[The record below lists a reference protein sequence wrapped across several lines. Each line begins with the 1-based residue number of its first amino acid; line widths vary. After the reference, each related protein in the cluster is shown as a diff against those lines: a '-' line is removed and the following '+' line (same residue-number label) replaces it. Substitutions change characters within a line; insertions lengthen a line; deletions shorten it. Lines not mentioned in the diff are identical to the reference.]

1 MSSPFSNLRDAA
13 PEDAARY
20 IQAVLS
26 LLGDR
31 DSHEV
36 LGETANRLREVLEVF
51 DRERLA
57 LPEAPGKWSAA
68 DVLHHF
74 ADSELVWGWRL
85 RMLLTADRPTLQGY
99 DQDTWA
105 DRLHTPDDDP
115 ARSVELFRLLREGH
129 LDLIGRAT
137 PEDLARVSVHDER
150 GEESLEHMVRL
161 YAGHDLV
168 YLRQLRRLLQLDG

>member
-1 MSSPFSNLRDAA
+1 MSSPFSNLPDAA

-31 DSHEV
+31 DSREV

-105 DRLHTPDDDP
+105 DRRQAYGVDRPRCPGRCKATTRTPGPIDSIRLTTIRP
-115 ARSVELFRLLREGH
+115 ARSSF
-129 LDLIGRAT
+129 
-137 PEDLARVSVHDER
+137 SVCCAK
-150 GEESLEHMVRL
+150 GTSI
-161 YAGHDLV
+161 
-168 YLRQLRRLLQLDG
+168 